1 MVGCTFNVTDVCCVV
16 VWLCGVAGS
25 IALSPPYYSKPL
37 LNRLNP
43 LVTGYTVA
51 DSYKRRRPTKQIEIA
66 NLLCGLRSL
75 QLQTAQRL
83 R

>member
-1 MVGCTFNVTDVCCVV
+1 MFV

-51 DSYKRRRPTKQIEIA
+51 DSYKRRRPAKQIEIT
-66 NLLCGLRSL
+66 NLCGLRSL
-75 QLQTAQRL
+75 QLQTAQKVR
-83 R
+83 